1 MSIEKDLKKLKD
13 RVTEMKQSH
22 NGHTFAQFSEV
33 ESQLDG
39 IIDTI
44 HDEPSTIVDN
54 NNSDEIETAVGN
66 LHKHFIEMINID
78 TRVMDTIVRLICKLL
93 PNHRFEIHYEDTD
106 HTEFV
111 WFEKGLIEVKLE
123 YVDGDICLSV
133 DGGYKYIF
141 VRLYEG
147 DCTIYKIKKLF
158 VREGDDLYPTFAT
171 TDRST
176 EDRNVFVKE
185 LFDTLSKNHDIDGV
199 RFIYSMYGR
208 MKYRLNDMSD

>member
-1 MSIEKDLKKLKD
+1 MGIEKDLKKLKD
-13 RVTEMKQSH
+13 RVTEMKQSYI
-22 NGHTFAQFSEV
+22 GHTFDQFSEV
-33 ESQLDG
+33 ESKLG
-39 IIDTI
+39 RIIDTI

-54 NNSDEIETAVGN
+54 NNSDEIEIAVGN

-133 DGGYKYIF
+133 DGGYKHKF

-147 DCTIYKIKKLF
+147 DCTIYKINNSSPANYP
-158 VREGDDLYPTFAT
+158 YPTFTT

-176 EDRNVFVKE
+176 EERDMFVKE
-185 LFDTLSKNHDIDGV
+185 LFDTLSKSHDIDGV
-199 RFIYSMYGR
+199 KFIYSTHGI
-208 MKYRLNDMSD
+208 MKYRMTDLSD